1 MRRGLNR
8 RRMVSSWVAALL
20 LLGSVGLID
29 ARADVGAV
37 TVSGDVR
44 APSAFTVDQ
53 LRALPAQTAS
63 VTFETKAGRESHTY
77 TGATAEAVVQAAQP
91 NVDTAAKHPELPI
104 AILAV
109 GADGY
114 SAALAWGDV
123 SSEMAKRPVLVAYA
137 EDGATLAAPRLV
149 VPDDLSGARYVS
161 DLTELRVVNLSNG
174 D

>member
-1 MRRGLNR
+1 MSRGSSPNRTRFTAVIVPLNPPPRTTTRAGRDASRGAGSSGISIGHTVTRHLSRVWRDYDKSRQVKRCGTLATMRRGLNR

-91 NVDTAAKHPELPI
+91 
-104 AILAV
+104 
-109 GADGY
+109 
-114 SAALAWGDV
+114 
-123 SSEMAKRPVLVAYA
+123 
-137 EDGATLAAPRLV
+137 
-149 VPDDLSGARYVS
+149 
-161 DLTELRVVNLSNG
+161 
-174 D
+174 